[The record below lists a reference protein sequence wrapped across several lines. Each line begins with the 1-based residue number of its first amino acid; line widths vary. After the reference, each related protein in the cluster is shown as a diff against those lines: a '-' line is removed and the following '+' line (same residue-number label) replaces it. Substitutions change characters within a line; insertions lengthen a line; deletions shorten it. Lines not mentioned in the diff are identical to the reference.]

1 MKCVKTQQMIRPYL
15 DGVLSD
21 RELEEFL
28 DHVQNCK
35 TCFGELEVYF
45 SIYRTL
51 NNVDEQGDY
60 NYARKLR
67 AKLRSSREYLHVRQR
82 NKVIKVGVILAA
94 EVTIAAS
101 FYALFRMPGGYLDR
115 HRTEIIP
122 VVETERTVQGSQAVP
137 VNQMPQTQGGQAVP
151 ENQIPQTQ
159 GNQAVLANQT
169 PQTQENQ
176 PMQEQDNQTPQAG

>member
-1 MKCVKTQQMIRPYL
+1 MKCVKAQQMIRPYL

-122 VVETERTVQGSQAVP
+122 VVETERTVQGSQ
-137 VNQMPQTQGGQAVP
+137 MPQTQGSQAVP
-151 ENQIPQTQ
+151 ENQMPQTQ
-159 GNQAVLANQT
+159 GNQAVPANQT

>member
-122 VVETERTVQGSQAVP
+122 VVETERAVLGSQMPQTQGSQAVP
-137 VNQMPQTQGGQAVP
+137 VNQMPQTQGNQAVP
-151 ENQIPQTQ
+151 
-159 GNQAVLANQT
+159 ANQT
-169 PQTQENQ
+169 PQTQDNQ
-176 PMQEQDNQTPQAG
+176 PMQEQDSQTPQAG

>member
-1 MKCVKTQQMIRPYL
+1 MKCVKAQQMIRPYL

-122 VVETERTVQGSQAVP
+122 VVETERTVQGSQMPQTQGSQAVP
-137 VNQMPQTQGGQAVP
+137 VNQMPQTQGSQAVP
-151 ENQIPQTQ
+151 
-159 GNQAVLANQT
+159 ANQT
-169 PQTQENQ
+169 PQTQDNQ
-176 PMQEQDNQTPQAG
+176 PMQEQDSQTPQTG

>member
-1 MKCVKTQQMIRPYL
+1 MKCVKAQQMIRPYL

-122 VVETERTVQGSQAVP
+122 VVETERTVQGSQ
-137 VNQMPQTQGGQAVP
+137 MPQTQGSQAVP
-151 ENQIPQTQ
+151 ANQMTQTQ
-159 GNQAVLANQT
+159 D
-169 PQTQENQ
+169 NQ
-176 PMQEQDNQTPQAG
+176 PMQEQDSQTPQAG

>member
-122 VVETERTVQGSQAVP
+122 VVETERTV
-137 VNQMPQTQGGQAVP
+137 P

-176 PMQEQDNQTPQAG
+176 PMQEQDSQTPQAG

>member
-1 MKCVKTQQMIRPYL
+1 MKCVKAQQMIRPYL

-60 NYARKLR
+60 NYAKKLR
-67 AKLRSSREYLHVRQR
+67 AKLRHSREYLSVRQR

-122 VVETERTVQGSQAVP
+122 VVETERPAQTQGIQSLPATQT
-137 VNQMPQTQGGQAVP
+137 PQTQ
-151 ENQIPQTQ
+151 T
-159 GNQAVLANQT
+159 NQT
-169 PQTQENQ
+169 PQTQTNQ
-176 PMQEQDNQTPQAG
+176 SSQAQAVQTPQTNQTPQAQNNN

>member
-122 VVETERTVQGSQAVP
+122 VVETERTVQGSQ
-137 VNQMPQTQGGQAVP
+137 MPQTQGGQAVP

-176 PMQEQDNQTPQAG
+176 PMQEQDSQTPQAG

>member
-122 VVETERTVQGSQAVP
+122 VVETERTVQGSQ
-137 VNQMPQTQGGQAVP
+137 MPQTQGGQAVP

-159 GNQAVLANQT
+159 GNQ
-169 PQTQENQ
+169 

>member
-1 MKCVKTQQMIRPYL
+1 MNHISETV
-15 DGVLSD
+15 
-21 RELEEFL
+21 
-28 DHVQNCK
+28 
-35 TCFGELEVYF
+35 
-45 SIYRTL
+45 
-51 NNVDEQGDY
+51 
-60 NYARKLR
+60 
-67 AKLRSSREYLHVRQR
+67 EYLHVRQR

-122 VVETERTVQGSQAVP
+122 VVETERTVQGSQMPQTQSSQAVP
-137 VNQMPQTQGGQAVP
+137 ANQMTQTQGGQAVP

-176 PMQEQDNQTPQAG
+176 PMQEQDSQTPQAG

>member
-1 MKCVKTQQMIRPYL
+1 MKCVKAQQMIRPYL

-122 VVETERTVQGSQAVP
+122 VVETERTVQGSQ
-137 VNQMPQTQGGQAVP
+137 MPQTQGGQAVP
-151 ENQIPQTQ
+151 EKQPQTQ
-159 GNQAVLANQT
+159 GSQAVPANQT
-169 PQTQENQ
+169 PQTQDNQ
-176 PMQEQDNQTPQAG
+176 PMQEQDSQTPQAG